1 MKLHTSFGM
10 NPRMVRMFMFE
21 KGIDLDRVE
30 VDLFAAENRQ
40 PVYLQKNPAGQTP
53 TLELDD
59 GTCLAET
66 AAICEYLEEL
76 NPNHPLIGATPE
88 ERAET
93 RMWLRRVEINICI
106 PSVHAF
112 YYKEGFDLFNTRVHC
127 IPEAADGLKVK
138 ASKGMSWLNDLMQ
151 PGKWICGDRFTVA
164 DLCLFTY
171 IDLLRNAGQP
181 IPLGLDRLQA
191 WFDRVAA
198 RPSAD
203 ASLFPA
209 QPMGMRG

>member
-10 NPRMVRMFMFE
+10 NPRLVRMFMAE
-21 KGIDLDRVE
+21 KGIDVDRVE
-30 VDLFAAENRQ
+30 VDLFAGENRQ
-40 PVYLQKNPAGQTP
+40 EPFLKKNPAGQTP
-53 TLELDD
+53 VLELD
-59 GTCLAET
+59 GGSYLSET

-76 NPNHPLIGATPE
+76 NPKHPLIGATAQ

-106 PSVHAF
+106 PMVHAF
-112 YYKEGFDLFNTRVHC
+112 YYKEGYDLFNTRVHC
-127 IPEAADGLKVK
+127 IPQAADELKVK
-138 ASKGMSWLNDLMQ
+138 ARKGLVWLNGLLQ

-164 DLCLFTY
+164 DICLFTY

-181 IPLGLDRLQA
+181 IPEDLDRLQA

-203 ASLFPA
+203 VSLFPM